1 MALFLLLHYRSRCG
15 MIYRDIGGNMKTWT
29 IVEPEKLV
37 MDESTLKFTE
47 GTVKVKITRTAV
59 SRTDVAIYLGKDV
72 AKLPIIPCR
81 IAAGLVSEAEANSK
95 HHKGERVLLSPYI
108 GNKAHGVDCNGFLR
122 DYTIVPEEHLITI
135 PQGISDDEVVFVDY
149 VALATSCLAELKL
162 KEHEYIAVIGTGI
175 FSLVMAQLAAY
186 HRAIPIIIGNSDKG
200 LETARDMGISYCINS
215 EKQDV
220 QERVAEITCGKM
232 ADCTVFECV
241 AGINPQFALSLTG
254 VNGRVCITGFSA
266 YMNKL
271 SVDIRTVLSKKIRV
285 VGVND
290 GRDTFW
296 AALNLIANKAVT
308 VKGLANA
315 KESFDQAA
323 EVFAKMASDPDEM
336 HDILLVVE

>member
-1 MALFLLLHYRSRCG
+1 
-15 MIYRDIGGNMKTWT
+15 MKSWT
-29 IVEPEKLV
+29 ITGPEKLTKE
-37 MDESTLKFTE
+37 ESTLKFVE

-59 SRTDVAIYLGKDV
+59 SRTDVAIYLGKDT
-72 AKLPIIPCR
+72 AKLPLIPCR
-81 IAAGLVSEAEANSK
+81 IAAGLVSEADANSK

-122 DYTIVPEEHLITI
+122 DYAIVPEEQLITI
-135 PQGISDDEVVFVDY
+135 PQGISDDEVVFADY
-149 VALATSCLAELKL
+149 VALATSCLAEIKL
-162 KEHEYIAVIGTGI
+162 QAHEYVAIIGTGV

-220 QERVAEITCGKM
+220 QERVSDITCGNM
-232 ADCTVFECV
+232 TDCTVFECV

-285 VGVND
+285 VGVKD
-290 GRDTFW
+290 GRNTFL
-296 AALNLIANKAVT
+296 AALNLIANKAIT

-315 KESFDQAA
+315 KENINDA
-323 EVFAKMASDPDEM
+323 EEIFAKMASDPDEM